1 MSASRRRVT
10 GITLPC
16 AASFKNSSGVGEY
29 MKSFLAEVRRKQK
42 QEAAASDFSLQLY
55 FCWVIVSQRM
65 ADIKTIS
72 ARSLRREP
80 VEERLSPGEAVR
92 FSKRGGKKFE

>member
-29 MKSFLAEVRRKQK
+29 MKSFLAEARRKQK
-42 QEAAASDFSLQLY
+42 QEAVENFPTSSRNQLP
-55 FCWVIVSQRM
+55 FRFQTLPLNPFVQSCAIQLF
-65 ADIKTIS
+65 
-72 ARSLRREP
+72 ARH
-80 VEERLSPGEAVR
+80 GEHGANIAQMFFR
-92 FSKRGGKKFE
+92 TAFAKIF

>member
-29 MKSFLAEVRRKQK
+29 MKSFLAEARGKQK
-42 QEAAASDFSLQLY
+42 QEGDDH
-55 FCWVIVSQRM
+55 V
-65 ADIKTIS
+65 
-72 ARSLRREP
+72 
-80 VEERLSPGEAVR
+80 
-92 FSKRGGKKFE
+92 

>member
-29 MKSFLAEVRRKQK
+29 MKPFLAEARGKQK
-42 QEAAASDFSLQLY
+42 QEA
-55 FCWVIVSQRM
+55 
-65 ADIKTIS
+65 
-72 ARSLRREP
+72 
-80 VEERLSPGEAVR
+80 VR
-92 FSKRGGKKFE
+92 TF

>member
-29 MKSFLAEVRRKQK
+29 MKSFLAEARRKQK
-42 QEAAASDFSLQLY
+42 QEAKKPDGIQFNFVWFYIFEIFPSVEIAPLLQLKNLPKLK
-55 FCWVIVSQRM
+55 CEARHPEHVLHVATVSM
-65 ADIKTIS
+65 
-72 ARSLRREP
+72 
-80 VEERLSPGEAVR
+80 
-92 FSKRGGKKFE
+92 